1 MFVQPVYV
9 FLDVLDVSRYRLIL
23 MEYSWGEGKL
33 LDEIE
38 PPFLSSCNLKVPVPR
53 PPQRCRLLV
62 PVVKSGTHGGF
73 PTDIY
78 SYFCISVS
86 ISALLG

>member
-38 PPFLSSCNLKVPVPR
+38 PPFLSSCNLN
-53 PPQRCRLLV
+53 
-62 PVVKSGTHGGF
+62 
-73 PTDIY
+73 
-78 SYFCISVS
+78 
-86 ISALLG
+86 SAGS